1 MSNTSSKAIL
11 NTLPKPVT
19 LSLAQFAFVSSW
31 CMFAAWL
38 ASIYR
43 PLKVAVPALKYGI
56 QRPSKEIV
64 LITLPLAAF
73 QIGGHVLHSHAMSR
87 IPVSLV
93 HTIKG
98 LSPLFTVLAYK
109 IFYRINYS
117 TSTYLSL
124 VPLTLGVV
132 LACSADFSAN
142 LIGLIAA
149 FGSALLFVTQNI
161 ASKKLFNE
169 ASRAEADPPQ
179 QRRRKPDKLNLLC
192 YSSGLAFVL
201 TSPLWLWSEGFGLIS
216 DFLQDASVDLNADK
230 AGAYDHG
237 RLTLEF
243 IFNGTFHFM
252 QSLVAFALLSVV
264 SPVTYSVASQIKR
277 VAIVLFAIVWF
288 GNSVSAVQA
297 LGIGLTFLGLYL
309 YDRISDSSHADRRA
323 SRIQMRED
331 DNLLLPLVA
340 EKKKNNKKEKSDDRR
355 SDHADTTAVGISG
368 AEPYDARSADGRQM
382 DAKGLNG
389 WLPSGTRQ
397 EDTWN
402 KADMARQHSV
412 VVT

>member
-1 MSNTSSKAIL
+1 
-11 NTLPKPVT
+11 
-19 LSLAQFAFVSSW
+19 
-31 CMFAAWL
+31 MFAAWL

-43 PLKVAVPALKYGI
+43 PLKAAVPALKYGI
-56 QRPSKEIV
+56 QRPSKEII

-124 VPLTLGVV
+124 VPLTLGVI

-161 ASKKLFNE
+161 VSKKLFNE

-179 QRRRKPDKLNLLC
+179 QRNRKPDKLNLLC

-201 TSPLWLWSEGFGLIS
+201 TSPLWLWSEGFELIS

-288 GNSVSAVQA
+288 GNSVSAIQA

-331 DNLLLPLVA
+331 ESLLLPLVS
-340 EKKKNNKKEKSDDRR
+340 EKKNKKEKSDDRR
-355 SDHADTTAVGISG
+355 SDHADTTAIGISG
-368 AEPYDARSADGRQM
+368 AGQYDVRSADGRQM

-402 KADMARQHSV
+402 KTDMACQHSV